1 MKYTVR
7 FAQWYD
13 YEFEADSEDEAIEL
27 AQEEFWHDMR
37 SPLANLAWDEMIVE
51 DENEKEL
58 EHRYG

>member
-7 FAQWYD
+7 FAQWYN
-13 YEFEADSEDEAIEL
+13 YEIEADSEDEAVEL
-27 AQEEFWHDMR
+27 TQEEFWHDMR
-37 SPLANLAWDEMIVE
+37 SPIANLIWDEMIVE